1 MKLILFAFLLFKIIL
16 KIFLIPYVACIISM
30 KQCRSKKSTC
40 GCKGKPAVHKGET
53 GLFLQAII
61 TPHQVRL
68 DKAEIDSCSI
78 VKKMNNLI

>member
-16 KIFLIPYVACIISM
+16 KISLIPYVACIISM

-40 GCKGKPAVHKGET
+40 GCKDKPAVHKGET

-61 TPHQVRL
+61 TPPSG
-68 DKAEIDSCSI
+68 EIRQSRDRFLLNCEE
-78 VKKMNNLI
+78 NE